1 MSIAGSIKTVHILSL
16 NSGKIMRRVLTY
28 FCFWSIGILQ
38 FCSLTAQSD
47 SLSGYAGIRELAE
60 KLYGPDPDLLNGQKY
75 NYTYRSA
82 GGDPFFEANGQK
94 ASAIQIKG
102 KRYDEQLI
110 RFDIYNQLVILE
122 FTDVSGA
129 RGSIVLNNDW
139 IDYFNLGR
147 AHFRKF
153 PDKAGIER
161 FGQAISLDNITCVYF
176 WKKYYQSEL
185 KNGNKYYRFSKPVK
199 EAVIIRDGQVFGYKN
214 KKSFLKCF
222 LEKDRKTVK
231 MQMKEHRI
239 QLKKVSDMDME
250 LLMKY
255 INQLPGYGD

>member
-1 MSIAGSIKTVHILSL
+1 MSIAGSIRTVHIFRL
-16 NSGKIMRRVLTY
+16 NSGSIMKRLLTY
-28 FCFWSIGILQ
+28 FCILSIGLLQ
-38 FCSLTAQSD
+38 FYSLSAQSD

-82 GGDPFFEANGQK
+82 GGDPFFEAIGQK

-161 FGQAISLDNITCVYF
+161 FGQAIFLDNITCVYF

-185 KNGNKYYRFSKPVK
+185 KNGKKYYWFSKPVR
-199 EAVIIRDGQVFGYKN
+199 ESVIIRGGQVYGYKN

-231 MQMKEHRI
+231 VQMKKHRI
-239 QLKKVSDMDME
+239 QLKKVSDMEME
-250 LLMKY
+250 SLMKY
-255 INQLPGYGD
+255 INQLQGYGD